1 MNMLLFSLVIAA
13 VLVVVA
19 APEPNVELGSA
30 ADYVILAKTGI
41 TNVVTS
47 TITGDIAVSP
57 IAATAMT
64 GFVFTMDPNGEFATA
79 PQISGQV
86 FASNYATPTPTNLIT
101 AVSDM
106 QAAYTNALG
115 RTNSDTARKNLN
127 GGTLGGVHPGGPNN
141 QLTPGLYTF
150 GSLVTIAGDLHFN
163 GICSIACILLLFCT
177 DILTPQTHKTRVVPS
192 LITPQVPAST
202 SSR

>member
-1 MNMLLFSLVIAA
+1 MFTLLFSLVIGV
-13 VLVVVA
+13 VLVA
-19 APEPNVELGSA
+19 ATEPPVDLGSA
-30 ADYVILAKTGI
+30 DNYVILSQTAI

-57 IAATAMT
+57 VTAAAMT
-64 GFVFTMDPNGEFATA
+64 GFVFTMDSNNEFATA
-79 PQISGQV
+79 PQISGKV
-86 FASNYATPTPTNLIT
+86 FAKDYATPTPANLIT

-106 QAAYTNALG
+106 QAAYNNALG

-192 LITPQVPAST
+192 PITPQVPAST